1 MLGLDS
7 ELAGGAP
14 VADGRAVEPEFDGG
28 GILVDDDLDGG
39 PRAGLLRDAAL
50 DPAAVGLKG

>member
-14 VADGRAVEPEFDGG
+14 LDNGRAVEVEFDGG

-39 PRAGLLRDAAL
+39 PRAGLLRDVAL
-50 DPAAVGLKG
+50 DAAAVGAQV